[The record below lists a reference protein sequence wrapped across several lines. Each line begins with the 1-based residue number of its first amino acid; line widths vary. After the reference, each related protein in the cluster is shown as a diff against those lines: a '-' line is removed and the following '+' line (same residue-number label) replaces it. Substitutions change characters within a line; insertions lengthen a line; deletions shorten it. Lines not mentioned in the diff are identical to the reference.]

1 VSASL
6 RLEIFVADLDDFV
19 DFYTR
24 VLGFTV
30 GRDLR
35 DVEHAYVA
43 VVRDGIEIGAS
54 HAWEPVDAAV
64 RHVPAGVEIVIEVDD
79 LAFEEQRV
87 NASGWPVESPV
98 RERPWGLTDFRVHD
112 PDGYYIRLTS
122 RR

>member
-1 VSASL
+1 
-6 RLEIFVADLDDFV
+6 
-19 DFYTR
+19 
-24 VLGFTV
+24 
-30 GRDLR
+30 
-35 DVEHAYVA
+35 VA